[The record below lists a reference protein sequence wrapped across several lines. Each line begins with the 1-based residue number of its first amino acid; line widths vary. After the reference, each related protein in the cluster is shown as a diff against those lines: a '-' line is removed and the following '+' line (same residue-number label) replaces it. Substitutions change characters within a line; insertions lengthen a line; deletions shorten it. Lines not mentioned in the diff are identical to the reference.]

1 MDIKGKCGKSLSS
14 KGEGKTKKKPLAL
27 LLSLLLS
34 LTIMAV
40 PAIISQLIT
49 LIYNIADT

>member
-1 MDIKGKCGKSLSS
+1 MND
-14 KGEGKTKKKPLAL
+14 KKKVFEEYHPLK
-27 LLSLLLS
+27 S

-40 PAIISQLIT
+40 PAIISQLVT